1 MKKILLVLI
10 IVLIPVIAHAS
21 DIPFDKDSSYDLL
34 CQINNDTVDEINNVR
49 ILDIVEIEDTPFIVV
64 QNIGL
69 KKEKGYIRFDT
80 IKSILSHR
88 VFERTLRNSLSENE

>member
-1 MKKILLVLI
+1 MKKMLLVLI
-10 IVLIPVIAHAS
+10 IVLIPGVAQAS

-34 CQINNDTVDEINNVR
+34 YQINNGTVDEINNVR
-49 ILDIVEIEDTPFIVV
+49 ILDTIEIEGIPFIVV

-80 IKSILSHR
+80 IKSILSHG
-88 VFERTLRNSLSENE
+88 VFKRAARGSLSKNE